1 MIERACLS
9 LLKVVKFRQSY
20 FKLTRDMP
28 QRSFERRTFLKLMST
43 GIGAGMI
50 SIPRFSLAQT
60 PPPTNLRYQEFQLGK
75 PEWILH
81 EDGTFDIFAGSV
93 RLSNCR
99 PSIGGQSIFVRN
111 TFMGD
116 SPKGKRIIYEV
127 DGGFVMLD
135 LRTHSNTI
143 SIGAEISGMKN
154 APHWFNPLGEGRI
167 SGATHF
173 FKQGFGTGG
182 QSGIFEFR
190 KPSKRKSLDFPGE
203 EAWSY
208 DSYMMSGLIAPNGD
222 TLSIGA
228 YEQTDFVQRS
238 AVYNRPRRTGL
249 NDSDF
254 GREDIFFESGFA
266 TENLILKDE
275 FIKMPDMYVY
285 YGNQPFGTMQNL
297 AWSISEQN
305 QARRDT
311 TTNYFWTPYQDFRN
325 SFNYKYLLD
334 QLKILDETEPAI
346 PLRTVH
352 IGQGYCVPGDWL
364 ENNDSWPKNMENVA
378 REIFKRRYRAGIYVA
393 PFVVHEKSRIF
404 RNHPRWILK
413 DNNDDP
419 IVMDRDAEGNLYA
432 LDATHDD
439 VKKYIS
445 KVFKSFHE
453 IGFTYY
459 EIDRLDW
466 GLQSSLDYQKAKK
479 GKSSVQSLRA
489 IMDAIRVAVGPG
501 SFITANHTPYS
512 PVLGYVDAVRI
523 EHDQSWKW
531 DREITGRIIEES
543 FNTQYFNNVFWQN
556 DPDVV
561 FLRNYKNDF
570 TPVEQKSLALWVA
583 FTGGAVGTSD
593 NFKLMDNEM
602 LQLWR
607 FLEPST
613 RPQSALLPFWG
624 NNVINKVAVR
634 RYRKVKAWSVL
645 VLNDTDDVVNESYLL
660 SDLIGEKEA
669 WVFVWEP
676 GFSLGLGKPSRIS
689 VTLGSHESKLYFISE
704 TKENPA
710 LDLNI
715 SGNDFV
721 EEQLP

>member
-1 MIERACLS
+1 
-9 LLKVVKFRQSY
+9 
-20 FKLTRDMP
+20 MP
-28 QRSFERRTFLKLMST
+28 QKSFERRTFLKLMSA
-43 GIGAGMI
+43 GLGASMV
-50 SIPRFSLAQT
+50 SFPRFSLAHT
-60 PPPTNLRYQEFQLGK
+60 PPPNNLRHLDFLLGK

-81 EDGTFDIFAGSV
+81 EDGTFDIFAGSI

-99 PSIGGQSIFVRN
+99 PSINGQSIFVRN

-127 DGGFVMLD
+127 EGGFVMLD
-135 LRTHSNTI
+135 LRTHTNTI

-154 APHWFNPLGEGRI
+154 APTWFNPLGEGYVT
-167 SGATHF
+167 GANHF

-190 KPSKRKSLDFPGE
+190 KSTNRKLLDYPEE

-208 DSYMMSGLIAPNGD
+208 DSFMMTGLIASNGD

-228 YEQTDFVQRS
+228 YEQTDFIQRS
-238 AVYNRPRRTGL
+238 SIYNRPRRMGL
-249 NDSDF
+249 NDSKF
-254 GREDIFFESGFA
+254 GKEAVFFEAGFA
-266 TENLILKDE
+266 TENIPLKDE
-275 FIKMPDMYVY
+275 FIKLPDLFVY
-285 YGNQPFGTMQNL
+285 FGNQPFGAMQNL
-297 AWSISEQN
+297 AWSISEQC

-311 TTNYFWTPYQDFRN
+311 TTNYFWSPYQDFRN
-325 SFNYKYLLD
+325 SFNYKYLLE
-334 QLKILDETEPAI
+334 QLKTLDEIEPPI

-352 IGQGYCVPGDWL
+352 IGPGYCIPGDWL
-364 ENNDSWPKNMENVA
+364 NNNSNWPKNMENVA
-378 REIFKRRYRAGIYVA
+378 REIFRRRYRAGIYVA
-393 PFVVHEKSRIF
+393 PFVVHEESRIF

-413 DNNDDP
+413 DSEDDP
-419 IVMDRDAEGNLYA
+419 IVMDQDADGKLYA

-439 VKKYIS
+439 VRKYIS

-466 GLQSSLDYQKAKK
+466 GLQRQPDVQKSKK
-479 GKSSVQSLRA
+479 GKSSVQVFREVMDIIREA
-489 IMDAIRVAVGPG
+489 IGAG
-501 SFITANHTPYS
+501 SFITANRAPYS
-512 PVLGYVDAVRI
+512 PLIGYVDAVRI
-523 EHDQSWKW
+523 ERDQSWKW
-531 DREITGRIIEES
+531 DQEITGRILDES

-561 FLRNYKNDF
+561 FLRNYKCDYTLN
-570 TPVEQKSLALWVA
+570 EQRSLALWVA
-583 FTGGAVGTSD
+583 FVGGAIGTSD
-593 NFKLMDNEM
+593 NFSIMESEK

-613 RPQSALLPFWG
+613 RPQSAMLPFWG
-624 NNVINKVAVR
+624 NNVTNKVAVR
-634 RYRKVKAWSVL
+634 RYKKVKAWGVL
-645 VLNDTDDVVNESYLL
+645 VLNDTDGVVTETYLL
-660 SDLIGEKEA
+660 SDLIGLKEA
-669 WVFVWEP
+669 WVFIWEP

-689 VTLGSHESKLYFISE
+689 VTLSSHESKLYFISE
-704 TKENPA
+704 TKENPP

-721 EEQLP
+721 EEQTQ